1 MLDNCAG
8 EGKDTENLAERR
20 EDGREKMAGKAVLWF
35 YICVYICMTCLIYLF
50 IYLCLIY
57 VCYMLYMLCYMLYV
71 LFEIHYRKIM
81 YYYNGYFPT
90 LFHL

>member
-20 EDGREKMAGKAVLWF
+20 EDGREKMASKAVLWF
-35 YICVYICMTCLIYLF
+35 YICVYIYMTCLIYLF

-57 VCYMLYMLCYMLYV
+57 VCVICYICYVICYMFYLKYIT
-71 LFEIHYRKIM
+71 EK
-81 YYYNGYFPT
+81 
-90 LFHL
+90 